1 MSPLSTTMALAVPT
15 LVLDQLAKQAVLQIL
30 DDHAT
35 RRIAV
40 VPGVFNI
47 VEVWNKG
54 VSFGLL
60 GNLGLPSWVLT
71 ALSLV
76 ICVGLL
82 AWVWRGLPAFP
93 AAGVGLVIGGAIGN
107 VIDRVRWGGVFD
119 FADFY
124 VGKWHW
130 PAFNVA
136 DSAIVIGVAV
146 LLLDSIFRPGRR
158 TA

>member
-1 MSPLSTTMALAVPT
+1 MSPVVTALALTVPT
-15 LVLDQLAKQAVLQIL
+15 LVLDQLSKQVVLQIL
-30 DDHAT
+30 DENAT

-40 VPGVFNI
+40 IPGFFNL

-76 ICVGLL
+76 ICAGLL
-82 AWVWRGLPAFP
+82 AWVWRGLPTLP

-130 PAFNVA
+130 PAFNIA

-146 LLLDSIFRPGRR
+146 LLLDSMFRQSGRP
-158 TA
+158 A